1 MAKFSLDQVNDMY
14 FDVLKEIGNIGAGN
28 ATTAISHMLNIKV
41 DMEVPKVEFLTFQEL
56 PTAISAEEETVVGIY
71 LEVESDIG
79 GSMMFLLKMDDAH
92 SLVNHLLGRGADYKE
107 PFDEMDLSAMMEIG
121 NIIAG
126 AYLSALSAM
135 TNLNISPTVPYIA
148 IDMAG
153 AILSIPAIQFGQYGD
168 NALLIETTFGGDTML
183 EGYFILLPE
192 LDSYDKILTSLGIM
206 L

>member
-1 MAKFSLDQVNDMY
+1 MGKFTFDEINSMY
-14 FDVLKEIGNIGAGN
+14 FDVLREIGNIGAGN
-28 ATTAISHMLNIKV
+28 ATTAIATLLNIKLN
-41 DMEVPKVEFLTFQEL
+41 MEVPNVKLMAVQDLN
-56 PTAISAEEETVVGIY
+56 TAIGSEEEEIVGIY
-71 LEVESDIG
+71 LGVQNDIE
-79 GSMMFLLKMDDAH
+79 GSLMKMDDAH

-153 AILSIPAIQFGQYGD
+153 AILSIPAIQFGQY
-168 NALLIETTFGGDTML
+168 
-183 EGYFILLPE
+183 FILLPA